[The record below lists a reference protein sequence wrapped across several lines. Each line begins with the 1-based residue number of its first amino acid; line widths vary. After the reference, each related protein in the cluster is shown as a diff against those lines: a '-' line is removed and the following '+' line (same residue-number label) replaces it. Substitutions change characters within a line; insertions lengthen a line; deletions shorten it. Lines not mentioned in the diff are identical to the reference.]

1 MKTYTELM
9 EAILLERELD
19 RPTREAARRSFE
31 KFKKNL
37 MVILRKQVAAFVKD
51 MAANTVT
58 NYTADSDH
66 TVANNLVYAMTQ
78 NQPSTHF
85 VIASKNG
92 EDLYIAMLIKDESQM
107 VLPSYITMKQY
118 RELVDKGNI
127 VLLQTTLRSSE
138 GRRMWSTGGSS
149 KGTYHSGKIGKNNP
163 EVMIN
168 YMRTLMF
175 KKDMPFH
182 DAIVK
187 TLAAKMEKK
196 SAQALARP
204 LNRWLDQFEAELS
217 NTADVYIH
225 EFIHLFDDFRYKTK
239 STSHP
244 GNIKRGIDASYNK
257 DDVQKKDYYTS
268 DAEWNAYFQSGA
280 EIVENAVRSFL
291 VAATNERA
299 ATMALRKNPQFNTL
313 SNTAKS
319 GEVAEVVIAEL
330 YRKMSDAIAEPWAKE
345 HIKKFGL
352 DQFNMGSVGN
362 FCLVFVSWQAYS
374 TAKFFLEDPQK
385 RKRFMSR
392 TVSLLQDVR
401 NIIGEYNT
409 QMSQGKV
416 ATTQEF
422 SRAMANFKRPD
433 PTKLQNVYNNIYSGL
448 MMGKKPFDP
457 TAVVKEW

>member
-217 NTADVYIH
+217 NTA
-225 EFIHLFDDFRYKTK
+225 
-239 STSHP
+239 
-244 GNIKRGIDASYNK
+244 
-257 DDVQKKDYYTS
+257 
-268 DAEWNAYFQSGA
+268 
-280 EIVENAVRSFL
+280 
-291 VAATNERA
+291 
-299 ATMALRKNPQFNTL
+299 
-313 SNTAKS
+313 
-319 GEVAEVVIAEL
+319 
-330 YRKMSDAIAEPWAKE
+330 
-345 HIKKFGL
+345 
-352 DQFNMGSVGN
+352 
-362 FCLVFVSWQAYS
+362 
-374 TAKFFLEDPQK
+374 
-385 RKRFMSR
+385 
-392 TVSLLQDVR
+392 
-401 NIIGEYNT
+401 
-409 QMSQGKV
+409 
-416 ATTQEF
+416 TT
-422 SRAMANFKRPD
+422 SRASTPSSDSGSAN
-433 PTKLQNVYNNIYSGL
+433 S
-448 MMGKKPFDP
+448 
-457 TAVVKEW
+457 